1 MKRLIVLMGG
11 VGISLSAIF
20 VRWADAPSTVL
31 AMYRMLFSAL
41 LVAPALLLGHRKEL
55 AALGR
60 RELALCLASGC
71 ALGLHF
77 SAYFESLRWTSVA
90 AAVALVDTEV
100 LFVALA
106 TVTVFR
112 GKLSRR
118 AWLAIALAFIGS
130 VAVAMADTAAG
141 GADALRGDLLALAG
155 SVCVAVYTMIG
166 SVCRRTVSTTVYT
179 FVVYLTAAVTVLAV
193 NLAAGIPVAG
203 YGAADYGAA
212 LGMAVFCTLLGHS
225 LFSWGLKYLPAAFI
239 SVVKLMEPVFAA
251 LWALLLFREMPG
263 GTVIAGGVLIVA
275 GLMLYSLTAE
285 DQPSVKEN

>member
-1 MKRLIVLMGG
+1 MLDESVPFYTI
-11 VGISLSAIF
+11 
-20 VRWADAPSTVL
+20 
-31 AMYRMLFSAL
+31 AMH
-41 LVAPALLLGHRKEL
+41 G
-55 AALGR
+55 
-60 RELALCLASGC
+60 
-71 ALGLHF
+71 
-77 SAYFESLRWTSVA
+77 
-90 AAVALVDTEV
+90 LVDYLCGDYMDFYEQRSQ
-100 LFVALA
+100 LLE
-106 TVTVFR
+106 
-112 GKLSRR
+112 
-118 AWLAIALAFIGS
+118 AIAKGGNVSFTLTWEGTEKL
-130 VAVAMADTAAG
+130 AMADTAAG

-251 LWALLLFREMPG
+251 LWALLLFREVPG
-263 GTVIAGGVLIVA
+263 IAVVLGGGLIVA
-275 GLMLYSLTAE
+275 GLVLYSLTAE
-285 DQPSVKEN
+285 EKRPAEEV

>member
-1 MKRLIVLMGG
+1 MKRLIVLLGG

-55 AALGR
+55 AALKR

-77 SAYFESLRWTSVA
+77 STYFESLRWTSVA

-106 TVTVFR
+106 TVTAFR

-118 AWLAIALAFIGS
+118 AWLAIALAFVGS

-193 NLAAGIPVAG
+193 NLAAGIPVTG
-203 YGAADYGAA
+203 YGLTDYGAA

-251 LWALLLFREMPG
+251 LWALLLFREVPG
-263 GTVIAGGVLIVA
+263 IAVVLGGGLIVA
-275 GLMLYSLTAE
+275 GLVLYSLTAE
-285 DQPSVKEN
+285 EKRPAEEV

>member
-55 AALGR
+55 AALSR
-60 RELALCLASGC
+60 KELGLCLASGC

-106 TVTVFR
+106 TVTLFR

-118 AWLAIALAFIGS
+118 AWLAIGLAFIGS

-141 GADALRGDLLALAG
+141 GADALWGDLLALAG

-251 LWALLLFREMPG
+251 LWALLLFREVPG
-263 GTVIAGGVLIVA
+263 IAVVLGGGLIVA
-275 GLMLYSLTAE
+275 GLVLYSLTAE
-285 DQPSVKEN
+285 EKRPAEEV